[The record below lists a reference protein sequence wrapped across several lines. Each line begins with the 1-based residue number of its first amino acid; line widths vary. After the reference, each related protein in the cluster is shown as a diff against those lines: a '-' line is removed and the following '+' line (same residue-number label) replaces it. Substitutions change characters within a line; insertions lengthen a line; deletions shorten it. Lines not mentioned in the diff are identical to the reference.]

1 MTTMR
6 SRLILEIVPASPRD
20 RDGEHQAG
28 QAGHA
33 FPGIAGGLGLIVA
46 CDVALAYAIAVVVP
60 SPTARGG

>member
-1 MTTMR
+1 V
-6 SRLILEIVPASPRD
+6 IVTASPRD
-20 RDGEHQAG
+20 RDGEHQVG

-46 CDVALAYAIAVVVP
+46 CEVALAYAIAVVVP